1 MLHNKDETL
10 SDSMNILSVLQGI
23 INVTSIVEVRSGI
36 LLLLHS
42 CRIFNF
48 SLLDMEILMFF

>member
-42 CRIFNF
+42 C
-48 SLLDMEILMFF
+48 